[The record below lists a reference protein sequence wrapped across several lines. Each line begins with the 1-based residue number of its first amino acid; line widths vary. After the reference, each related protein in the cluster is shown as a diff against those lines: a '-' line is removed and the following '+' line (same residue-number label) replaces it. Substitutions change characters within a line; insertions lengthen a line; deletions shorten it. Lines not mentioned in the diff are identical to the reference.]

1 MFLERFLQWC
11 SFKAY
16 GEILRKLSF
25 ARIPIIM
32 ATDDAFN
39 GDDDYDD
46 NVQLH
51 ERRANAMVMASMFGT
66 TESVS
71 TGDQSHLKLPN
82 VNSRSLCGKYDLSSE
97 LSQPFV
103 SNKDNV

>member
-1 MFLERFLQWC
+1 
-11 SFKAY
+11 
-16 GEILRKLSF
+16 
-25 ARIPIIM
+25 
-32 ATDDAFN
+32 
-39 GDDDYDD
+39 
-46 NVQLH
+46 
-51 ERRANAMVMASMFGT
+51 MVMASMFAT

-97 LSQPFV
+97 FSQPFV